1 MYCRGSSPASWRGP
15 ASPACVAPGAA
26 PASPCTRGDPAARGA
41 PGLAA
46 VQVLTEGTTR
56 DELLARLGQ
65 TGQSDAI
72 DVAMYRLAD
81 RAVVEGLLAAAR
93 RGASVRLLLDPNET
107 GASGGPAR
115 PPHPPGG

>member
-1 MYCRGSSPASWRGP
+1 MNCRRSPAASWRGA
-15 ASPACVAPGAA
+15 ASSRSAA
-26 PASPCTRGDPAARGA
+26 ARGPPGDPAAHGA